1 MHWVADLSAPGW
13 LEPAALE
20 APGQGIFQPV
30 QLMGVVVLLGALL
43 VEASA
48 ATPRAMHQAGL
59 VAEEMESAD
68 LVAVVAAALQVAAVG
83 TLRAVGQAFSR
94 ESWLPRA
101 P

>member
-1 MHWVADLSAPGW
+1 M
-13 LEPAALE
+13 E

-30 QLMGVVVLLGALL
+30 QLMGVVVRLGALL

-94 ESWLPRA
+94 EAWLPRA